1 MRFVNTLRLS
11 WLFSDGCIAPMPSAS
26 KLTATISRAKS
37 CAAGSATATSAAT
50 AVVAASVP
58 ARAQSKSES
67 TWDLIKRTGKVRM
80 GIFDYPPYFLRD
92 KASGEWVGAM
102 VEMGK
107 DIAKELDVK
116 LDMVEVGGFGE
127 AVLSL
132 QANKVDMNFGLQA
145 TPKRATAIDF
155 AGPTY
160 WIEWVTVNNPKF
172 HGKVWADYNK
182 TDLNVA
188 VMTGTSDS
196 LLLSKMA
203 PKATKIEMQDIAQV
217 ALAVS
222 SGRADAF
229 TTTVLASMVM
239 KQKNPALGDFMN
251 PKPRV
256 ALPGYI
262 GLRLEDDQRW
272 VKFLNRWA
280 EWNILLGHNERRMRE
295 ALAKDGLEVPS
306 TVSFSPT

>member
-1 MRFVNTLRLS
+1 MSINRRNL
-11 WLFSDGCIAPMPSAS
+11 A
-26 KLTATISRAKS
+26 
-37 CAAGSATATSAAT
+37 AAGVAAAT
-50 AVVAASVP
+50 LAAVGAALP
-58 ARAQSKSES
+58 ARAQSKTES

-80 GIFDYPPYFLRD
+80 GVFEYPPYFVRD
-92 KASGEWVGAM
+92 KASGEWGGAM

-107 DIAKELDVK
+107 DIAKELKVTFEP
-116 LDMVEVGGFGE
+116 VEVGGFAE

-132 QANKVDMNFGLQA
+132 QAGKVDMNFGLQA
-145 TPKRATAIDF
+145 TPLRATAIDF
-155 AGPTY
+155 AGPIY

-172 HGKVWADYNK
+172 KAQTWADYNK
-182 TDLNVA
+182 KDVKVA

-203 PKATKIEMQDIAQV
+203 PLATKIEMQDIAQV

-239 KQKNPALGDFMN
+239 KSKNPGLGDFVN

-262 GLRLEDDQRW
+262 GMRMEDDARW
-272 VKFLNRWA
+272 SKFLNRWA
-280 EWNILLGHNERRMRE
+280 EWNILLGHNETRMKD
-295 ALAKDGLEVPS
+295 ALKKDGLEVPS
-306 TVSFSPT
+306 TVSFSPN

>member
-1 MRFVNTLRLS
+1 MTINRR
-11 WLFSDGCIAPMPSAS
+11 DIAA
-26 KLTATISRAKS
+26 LGVG
-37 CAAGSATATSAAT
+37 AAALAVAGTSL
-50 AVVAASVP
+50 P
-58 ARAQSKSES
+58 ARAQPKMGDS
-67 TWDLIKRTGKVRM
+67 TWELIKKNGQVRM
-80 GIFDYPPYFLRD
+80 GVFEYPPYFVRN
-92 KASGEWVGAM
+92 KASGEWEGAM

-107 DIAKELDVK
+107 DIANELKVK
-116 LDMVEVGGFGE
+116 YVPVEVGGFAE

-132 QANKVDMNFGLQA
+132 QAGKVDMNFGLQA
-145 TPKRATAIDF
+145 TPIRATAIDF
-155 AGPTY
+155 AGPIY
-160 WIEWVTVNNPKF
+160 WIEWVTVNNPNFK
-172 HGKVWADYNK
+172 GKDWADYNK
-182 TDLNVA
+182 ESVKVA
-188 VMTGTSDS
+188 VMTGTSDE
-196 LLLSKMA
+196 LLLRKMA
-203 PKATKIEMQDIAQV
+203 PKATRVEFKLIDDV

-272 VKFLNRWA
+272 QKFLNRWA

-295 ALAKDGLEVPS
+295 ALSKDGLEVPS
-306 TVSFSPT
+306 TVSFSPN

>member
-1 MRFVNTLRLS
+1 MKT
-11 WLFSDGCIAPMPSAS
+11 
-26 KLTATISRAKS
+26 SRRDL
-37 CAAGSATATSAAT
+37 AAVGVAAAT
-50 AVVAASVP
+50 LAVAGAAVP
-58 ARAQSKSES
+58 ARAQSKMSDS
-67 TWDLIKRTGKVRM
+67 TWELIKKNNQVRM
-80 GIFDYPPYFLRD
+80 GVFEYPPYFVRN
-92 KASGEWVGAM
+92 KTSGEWEGAM

-107 DIAKELDVK
+107 DIANELKVK
-116 LDMVEVGGFGE
+116 YAPVEVGGFAE

-132 QANKVDMNFGLQA
+132 QAGKVDMNFGLQA
-145 TPKRATAIDF
+145 TPVRATAIDF
-155 AGPTY
+155 AGPIY
-160 WIEWVTVNNPKF
+160 WIEWVTVNNPNF
-172 HGKVWADYNK
+172 HGKNWEDYNK
-182 TDLNVA
+182 PDVKVA
-188 VMTGTSDS
+188 VMTGTSDE
-196 LLLSKMA
+196 LLLRKMA
-203 PKATKIEMQDIAQV
+203 PKATRVEFKLIADV

-239 KQKNPALGDFMN
+239 KQKNPQLGEFMN

-272 VKFLNRWA
+272 VKFLDRWA

-306 TVSFSPT
+306 TVSFSPN

>member
-1 MRFVNTLRLS
+1 MKLS
-11 WLFSDGCIAPMPSAS
+11 RRDM
-26 KLTATISRAKS
+26 
-37 CAAGSATATSAAT
+37 AAVGIATAGLAAAVSAAP
-50 AVVAASVP
+50 V
-58 ARAQSKSES
+58 RAQPKTSDS
-67 TWDLIKRTGKVRM
+67 TWELIKKNGQVRM
-80 GIFDYPPYFLRD
+80 GVFEYPPYFVRN
-92 KASGEWVGAM
+92 KSSGEWEGAM
-102 VEMGK
+102 VDMGK
-107 DIAKELDVK
+107 DIANELKTKFVP
-116 LDMVEVGGFGE
+116 VEVGGFAE

-132 QANKVDMNFGLQA
+132 QAGKVDMNFGLQA
-145 TPKRATAIDF
+145 TPLRATAIDF
-155 AGPTY
+155 AGPIY
-160 WIEWVTVNNPKF
+160 WIEWVTVNNPNFK
-172 HGKVWADYNK
+172 GKDWADYNK
-182 TDLNVA
+182 ENVKVA
-188 VMTGTSDS
+188 VMTGTSDE
-196 LLLSKMA
+196 LLLRKMA
-203 PKATKIEMQDIAQV
+203 PKATRVEFKLIADV

-272 VKFLNRWA
+272 QKFLDRWS

-306 TVSFSPT
+306 TVSFSPN

>member
-1 MRFVNTLRLS
+1 MT
-11 WLFSDGCIAPMPSAS
+11 D
-26 KLTATISRAKS
+26 
-37 CAAGSATATSAAT
+37 
-50 AVVAASVP
+50 
-58 ARAQSKSES
+58 S
-67 TWDLIKRTGKVRM
+67 TWDLIKKNGKVRM
-80 GIFDYPPYFLRD
+80 GVFEYPPYFLRD
-92 KASGEWVGAM
+92 KSSGEWVGAM

-107 DIAKELDVK
+107 DIAKELKVTFEP
-116 LDMVEVGGFGE
+116 VEVGGFAE

-132 QANKVDMNFGLQA
+132 QAGKVDMNFGLQA
-145 TPKRATAIDF
+145 TPLRATAIDF
-155 AGPTY
+155 AGPIY

-172 HGKVWADYNK
+172 KAKVWADYNK
-182 TDLNVA
+182 PDVKVA

-239 KQKNPALGDFMN
+239 KTKNPGLGDFVN
-251 PKPRV
+251 PTPRV

-262 GLRLEDDQRW
+262 GLRLEEDQRW

-280 EWNILLGHNERRMRE
+280 EWNILLGHNETRMKASLKTMGIE
-295 ALAKDGLEVPS
+295 EIPS
-306 TVSFSPT
+306 TVSFSPN

>member
-1 MRFVNTLRLS
+1 MGIRRR
-11 WLFSDGCIAPMPSAS
+11 DIA
-26 KLTATISRAKS
+26 
-37 CAAGSATATSAAT
+37 AAG
-50 AVVAASVP
+50 VAAAALATVSAVP

-80 GIFDYPPYFLRD
+80 GVFEYPPYFLRD
-92 KASGEWVGAM
+92 KSSGEWMGAM

-107 DIAKELDVK
+107 DIAKELKVEYVP
-116 LDMVEVGGFGE
+116 VEVGGFAE
-127 AVLSL
+127 SVLSL
-132 QANKVDMNFGLQA
+132 QSGKVDMNFGLQA
-145 TPKRATAIDF
+145 TPLRATAIDF
-155 AGPTY
+155 AGPIY

-172 HGKVWADYNK
+172 QAKVWADYNK
-182 TDLNVA
+182 PEVKVA

-196 LLLSKMA
+196 MLLTKMA

-239 KQKNPALGDFMN
+239 KAKNPGLGDFVN
-251 PKPRV
+251 PTPRV

-262 GLRLEDDQRW
+262 GLRLEEDQ
-272 VKFLNRWA
+272 
-280 EWNILLGHNERRMRE
+280 
-295 ALAKDGLEVPS
+295 
-306 TVSFSPT
+306 

>member
-1 MRFVNTLRLS
+1 MTIRRRN
-11 WLFSDGCIAPMPSAS
+11 IA
-26 KLTATISRAKS
+26 
-37 CAAGSATATSAAT
+37 AAGVAAAT
-50 AVVAASVP
+50 LAAAVTVP
-58 ARAQSKSES
+58 ARAQSKSDS

-80 GIFDYPPYFLRD
+80 GVFDYPPYFLRD

-116 LDMVEVGGFGE
+116 LETVETGGWAE

-132 QANKVDMNFGLQA
+132 QSNKVDMNFGLQA

-155 AGPTY
+155 AGPIY

-182 TDLNVA
+182 PEVKVA
-188 VMTGTSDS
+188 VMQGSSDE
-196 LLLSKMA
+196 LLLRKIA
-203 PKATKIEMQDIAQV
+203 PKATRVELKDVSQIV
-217 ALAVS
+217 LATS

-229 TTTVLASMVM
+229 TTTVLASMVA
-239 KQKNPALGDFMN
+239 KVKNPGLGDFVN
-251 PKPRV
+251 PTPRV

-262 GLRLEDDQRW
+262 GMRLEDDARFQ
-272 VKFLNRWA
+272 KFLNRWA
-280 EWNILLGHNERRMRE
+280 EWNIMLGYNETRM
-295 ALAKDGLEVPS
+295 KDSLKTLGINEIPP
-306 TVSFSPT
+306 TVSFSPN

>member
-1 MRFVNTLRLS
+1 MGIRRRSLALAAIV
-11 WLFSDGCIAPMPSAS
+11 
-26 KLTATISRAKS
+26 TA
-37 CAAGSATATSAAT
+37 AAFAL
-50 AVVAASVP
+50 P
-58 ARAQSKSES
+58 AQAQQKTES
-67 TWDLIKRTGKVRM
+67 TWDLIKRTGQVRM
-80 GIFDYPPYFLRD
+80 GVFDYPPYFLRD
-92 KASGEWVGAM
+92 KASGEWTGAM

-107 DIAKELDVK
+107 DIANELKVK
-116 LDMVEVGGFGE
+116 FVPVEVGGFGE
-127 AVLSL
+127 SVLSL
-132 QANKVDMNFGLQA
+132 QAGKVDMNFGLQA
-145 TPKRATAIDF
+145 TPLRATAIDF
-155 AGPTY
+155 AGPIY
-160 WIEWVTVNNPKF
+160 WIEWVTVNNPNFK
-172 HGKVWADYNK
+172 GKDWADYNK
-182 TDLNVA
+182 ENVKVA
-188 VMTGTSDS
+188 VMTGTSDE
-196 LLLSKMA
+196 LLLRKMA
-203 PKATKIEMQDIAQV
+203 PKATRVEFKLIADV

-262 GLRLEDDQRW
+262 GLRTEEDQRW

-306 TVSFSPT
+306 TVSFSPN

>member
-1 MRFVNTLRLS
+1 MGIRRRDV
-11 WLFSDGCIAPMPSAS
+11 A
-26 KLTATISRAKS
+26 
-37 CAAGSATATSAAT
+37 SATAIAAAT
-50 AVVAASVP
+50 IAATSLP
-58 ARAQSKSES
+58 ARAQPKNES
-67 TWDLIKRTGKVRM
+67 TWELIKRTGKVRM
-80 GIFDYPPYFLRD
+80 GVFEYPPYFLRD

-107 DIAKELDVK
+107 DIAKELKVEYVP
-116 LDMVEVGGFGE
+116 VEVGGFAE

-132 QANKVDMNFGLQA
+132 QAGKVDMNFGLQA
-145 TPKRATAIDF
+145 TPLRATAIDF

-182 TDLNVA
+182 PDVKVA

-203 PKATKIEMQDIAQV
+203 PKATKLEMQDIAQV

-239 KQKNPALGDFMN
+239 KIKNPGLGDFVN
-251 PKPRV
+251 PTPRV

-262 GLRLEDDQRW
+262 GLRLEEDQRW
-272 VKFLNRWA
+272 SKFLNRWA
-280 EWNILLGHNERRMRE
+280 EWNILLGHNEARMKASLKTLGIDE
-295 ALAKDGLEVPS
+295 IPS
-306 TVSFSPT
+306 TVSFSPN

>member
-1 MRFVNTLRLS
+1 M
-11 WLFSDGCIAPMPSAS
+11 
-26 KLTATISRAKS
+26 TIRRRDMAALGVA
-37 CAAGSATATSAAT
+37 AAGLAA
-50 AVVAASVP
+50 AVTLPVG
-58 ARAQSKSES
+58 AQPKPSDS
-67 TWDLIKRTGKVRM
+67 TWELIKKNGAVRM
-80 GIFDYPPYFLRD
+80 GVFEFPPYFVRN
-92 KASGEWVGAM
+92 KTSGEWEGAM

-107 DIAKELDVK
+107 DIANELKVK
-116 LDMVEVGGFGE
+116 YSPVEVGGFAE

-132 QANKVDMNFGLQA
+132 QAGKVDMNFGLQA
-145 TPKRATAIDF
+145 TPIRATAIDF
-155 AGPTY
+155 AGPIY

-172 HGKVWADYNK
+172 KGKDWEDYNK
-182 TDLNVA
+182 PDVKVA
-188 VMTGTSDS
+188 VMTGTSDE
-196 LLLSKMA
+196 LLLRKMA
-203 PKATKIEMQDIAQV
+203 PKATRVEFKLIAEV

-239 KQKNPALGDFMN
+239 KQKNPGLGEFMN

-262 GLRLEDDQRW
+262 GLRTEDDQRW

-295 ALAKDGLEVPS
+295 ALARDGLEVPA
-306 TVSFSPT
+306 TVSFSPN

>member
-1 MRFVNTLRLS
+1 MSIRRRH
-11 WLFSDGCIAPMPSAS
+11 IA
-26 KLTATISRAKS
+26 
-37 CAAGSATATSAAT
+37 AAGVAAAT
-50 AVVAASVP
+50 LAAVSIVP
-58 ARAQSKSES
+58 ARAQSKTES

-102 VEMGK
+102 VEMAK

-116 LDMVEVGGFGE
+116 LEMVEVGGFGE

-132 QANKVDMNFGLQA
+132 QSNKVDMNFGLQA

-155 AGPTY
+155 AGPIY

-182 TDLNVA
+182 ADVKVA
-188 VMTGTSDS
+188 VMQGTSDE
-196 LLLSKMA
+196 LLLRKMA
-203 PKATKIEMQDIAQV
+203 PKATRVEFKEISQV

-239 KQKNPALGDFMN
+239 KVKNPGLGEFVN
-251 PKPRV
+251 PTPRI

-262 GLRLEDDQRW
+262 GMRLEDDARW
-272 VKFLNRWA
+272 QKFLNRWA
-280 EWNILLGHNERRMRE
+280 EWNIGLGLNETRMRE
-295 ALAKDGLEVPS
+295 SL
-306 TVSFSPT
+306 

>member
-1 MRFVNTLRLS
+1 MNV
-11 WLFSDGCIAPMPSAS
+11 
-26 KLTATISRAKS
+26 RAIVG
-37 CAAGSATATSAAT
+37 ALAMAGAMATAL
-50 AVVAASVP
+50 P
-58 ARAQSKSES
+58 AEAQQTQSRLFEITKNKKLRVCQFPLYYSISFRNPKTGEIEGIDA
-67 TWDLIKRTGKVRM
+67 DLAKE
-80 GIFDYPPYFLRD
+80 L
-92 KASGEWVGAM
+92 
-102 VEMGK
+102 
-107 DIAKELDVK
+107 AKELDAK
-116 LDMVEVGGFGE
+116 LEMVEVGGFGE

-145 TPKRATAIDF
+145 TPIRATAIDF
-155 AGPTY
+155 AGPIY
-160 WIEWVTVNNPKF
+160 WIEWVTVNNPNFK
-172 HGKVWADYNK
+172 GKDWADYNK
-182 TDLNVA
+182 ESVKVA
-188 VMTGTSDS
+188 VMTGTSDE
-196 LLLSKMA
+196 LLLRKMA
-203 PKATKIEMQDIAQV
+203 PKATRVEFKLIADV

-262 GLRLEDDQRW
+262 GLRLEDDERW

-306 TVSFSPT
+306 TVSFAPN

>member
-1 MRFVNTLRLS
+1 MTIRRRH
-11 WLFSDGCIAPMPSAS
+11 IA
-26 KLTATISRAKS
+26 
-37 CAAGSATATSAAT
+37 AAGVAGAAL
-50 AVVAASVP
+50 AGIAAP
-58 ARAQSKSES
+58 AARAQGKVES

-80 GIFDYPPYFLRD
+80 GVFDYPPYFLRD
-92 KASGEWVGAM
+92 RASGEWKGAM
-102 VEMGK
+102 VEMAK

-116 LDMVEVGGFGE
+116 LEYVETGGFGE

-155 AGPTY
+155 AGPIY

-172 HGKVWADYNK
+172 AGKVWADYNK
-182 TDLNVA
+182 PDVKVA
-188 VMTGTSDS
+188 VMQGSSDEV
-196 LLLSKMA
+196 LLRKMA
-203 PKATKIEMQDIAQV
+203 PLATRVEFKEIAQA

-239 KQKNPALGDFMN
+239 KSKNPGLGAFVN
-251 PKPRV
+251 PTPRV

-262 GLRLEDDQRW
+262 GMRLEDDTRFQ
-272 VKFLNRWA
+272 KFLNRWS
-280 EWNILLGHNERRMRE
+280 EWNIALGYNETRMRDS
-295 ALAKDGLEVPS
+295 LKTLGIDDIPS
-306 TVSFSPT
+306 TVSFAPN

>member
-1 MRFVNTLRLS
+1 MTINRRN
-11 WLFSDGCIAPMPSAS
+11 IA
-26 KLTATISRAKS
+26 
-37 CAAGSATATSAAT
+37 AAGVAAAT
-50 AVVAASVP
+50 LAAVGAALP
-58 ARAQSKSES
+58 ARAQTKAES

-80 GIFDYPPYFLRD
+80 GVFEYPPYFVRD
-92 KASGEWVGAM
+92 KASGEWGGAM

-107 DIAKELDVK
+107 DIAKELKVTFEP
-116 LDMVEVGGFGE
+116 VEVGGFAE

-132 QANKVDMNFGLQA
+132 QAGKVDMNFGLQA
-145 TPKRATAIDF
+145 TPLRATAIDF
-155 AGPTY
+155 AGPIY

-172 HGKVWADYNK
+172 KAQSWADYNK
-182 TDLNVA
+182 KDVKVA

-203 PKATKIEMQDIAQV
+203 PLATKIEMQDIAQV

-239 KQKNPALGDFMN
+239 KSKNPGLGDFVN

-262 GLRLEDDQRW
+262 GMRMEDDARW
-272 VKFLNRWA
+272 SKFLNRWA
-280 EWNILLGHNERRMRE
+280 EWNILLGHNETRMKD
-295 ALAKDGLEVPS
+295 ALKKDGLEVPS
-306 TVSFSPT
+306 TVSFSPN

>member
-1 MRFVNTLRLS
+1 MTINRRN
-11 WLFSDGCIAPMPSAS
+11 IA
-26 KLTATISRAKS
+26 
-37 CAAGSATATSAAT
+37 AAGVAAAT
-50 AVVAASVP
+50 LAAVGAALP
-58 ARAQSKSES
+58 ARAQTKAES

-80 GIFDYPPYFLRD
+80 GVFEYPPYFVRD
-92 KASGEWVGAM
+92 KASGEWGGAM

-107 DIAKELDVK
+107 DIAKELKVTFEP
-116 LDMVEVGGFGE
+116 VEVGGFAE

-132 QANKVDMNFGLQA
+132 QAGKVDMNFGLQA
-145 TPKRATAIDF
+145 TPLRATAIDF
-155 AGPTY
+155 AGPIY

-172 HGKVWADYNK
+172 KAQSWADYNK
-182 TDLNVA
+182 KDVKVA

-203 PKATKIEMQDIAQV
+203 PLATKIEMQDIAQV

-239 KQKNPALGDFMN
+239 KSKNPGLGDFVN

-262 GLRLEDDQRW
+262 GLRYEEDQRW
-272 VKFLNRWA
+272 QKFLDKWS

-295 ALAKDGLEVPS
+295 ALLKDGLEVPS
-306 TVSFSPT
+306 TVSFSPN

>member
-1 MRFVNTLRLS
+1 MNIRRR
-11 WLFSDGCIAPMPSAS
+11 DIAAV
-26 KLTATISRAKS
+26 
-37 CAAGSATATSAAT
+37 GVATAGLAAAVAAAT
-50 AVVAASVP
+50 RP
-58 ARAQSKSES
+58 AHAQPKPGDS
-67 TWDLIKRTGKVRM
+67 TWELIKKNSAVRM
-80 GIFDYPPYFLRD
+80 GVFEYPAYFVRN
-92 KASGEWVGAM
+92 KQSGEWEGAM

-107 DIAKELDVK
+107 DIANELKVK
-116 LDMVEVGGFGE
+116 FTPVEVGGFAE

-132 QANKVDMNFGLQA
+132 QAAKVDMNFGLQA
-145 TPKRATAIDF
+145 TPIRATAIDF
-155 AGPTY
+155 AGPIY
-160 WIEWVTVNNPKF
+160 WIEWVTVNNPNFK
-172 HGKVWADYNK
+172 GKDWADYNK
-182 TDLNVA
+182 ENVKVA
-188 VMTGTSDS
+188 VMTGTSDE
-196 LLLSKMA
+196 LLLRKMA
-203 PKATKIEMQDIAQV
+203 PKATRVEFKLIADV

-272 VKFLNRWA
+272 QKFLDRWS

-306 TVSFSPT
+306 TVSFSPN

>member
-1 MRFVNTLRLS
+1 MTIRRR
-11 WLFSDGCIAPMPSAS
+11 DIAAVGV
-26 KLTATISRAKS
+26 A
-37 CAAGSATATSAAT
+37 AAT
-50 AVVAASVP
+50 LAAVTAVP
-58 ARAQSKSES
+58 ARAQPKNES
-67 TWDLIKRTGKVRM
+67 TWDLVKRTGKVRM
-80 GIFDYPPYFLRD
+80 GVFEYPPYFVRN
-92 KASGEWVGAM
+92 KASGEWEGAM

-116 LDMVEVGGFGE
+116 YEPVEVGGFAE
-127 AVLSL
+127 SVLSL
-132 QANKVDMNFGLQA
+132 QAGKVDMNFGLQA

-155 AGPTY
+155 AGPIY

-182 TDLNVA
+182 PEVKVA

-229 TTTVLASMVM
+229 STTVLASMVM
-239 KQKNPALGDFMN
+239 KTKNPGLGDFVN
-251 PKPRV
+251 PTPRV

-272 VKFLNRWA
+272 SKFLNRWA
-280 EWNILLGHNERRMRE
+280 EWNILLGHNETRMRASLTTMGIE
-295 ALAKDGLEVPS
+295 EIPS
-306 TVSFSPT
+306 TVSFSPN

>member
-1 MRFVNTLRLS
+1 MTIRRR
-11 WLFSDGCIAPMPSAS
+11 DIA
-26 KLTATISRAKS
+26 
-37 CAAGSATATSAAT
+37 AAG
-50 AVVAASVP
+50 VAAAALAAVTTVP
-58 ARAQSKSES
+58 ARAQGKDS
-67 TWDLIKRTGKVRM
+67 TWEQIKRNGKVRM

-102 VEMGK
+102 VEMAK

-116 LDMVEVGGFGE
+116 LETVDVGGFGE

-132 QANKVDMNFGLQA
+132 QANKVDFNFGLQA

-155 AGPTY
+155 AGPIY

-172 HGKVWADYNK
+172 HGENWADYNK
-182 TDLNVA
+182 PEVKVA
-188 VMTGTSDS
+188 VMQGTSDE
-196 LLLSKMA
+196 LLLRKMA
-203 PKATKIEMQDIAQV
+203 PNATRVEFKEIAQCI
-217 ALAVS
+217 LAVS

-229 TTTVLASMVM
+229 TTTVHASMVA
-239 KQKNPALGDFMN
+239 KVKNPGLGEFRN
-251 PKPRV
+251 PKPRI

-272 VKFLNRWA
+272 QKFLNRWA

-295 ALAKDGLEVPS
+295 ALAKDGLEVPA
-306 TVSFSPT
+306 TVSFSPN